1 LPTTYDTL
9 AFEFF
14 EKQVE
19 ERSGSVLVVLN
30 GEVREA
36 KFYEEYFEYSDAQ
49 NLCGNSSFLPQ
60 QPFRILGPSFLYKKI
75 FWLAEDPASKIY
87 YRNEKITY
95 MPTNDAREYC
105 AFSMLSEVDSNHGGT
120 IVYRFLCKDD
130 LRDSEGRFI
139 LFKNETVSCDPFKIT
154 RESLVDYHL
163 GDYDYGLNKTYVFRE
178 LVDTWKIGG

>member
-1 LPTTYDTL
+1 
-9 AFEFF
+9 
-14 EKQVE
+14 
-19 ERSGSVLVVLN
+19 
-30 GEVREA
+30 
-36 KFYEEYFEYSDAQ
+36 
-49 NLCGNSSFLPQ
+49 
-60 QPFRILGPSFLYKKI
+60 LYKKI
-75 FWLAEDPASKIY
+75 FWLAEDQSSKIY